1 MDKNI
6 SIDVKNTKEYI
17 ELQNLFTEEKNKN
30 NILSEQNK
38 KLENDL
44 NKLKIELEYANK
56 NIKDLTKKLSNN
68 KIKNKKKIIELQKSI
83 DMKNLEINQLNA
95 RINNNNDG
103 IICSSGDK
111 IVSIAFNSVNQIIQN
126 YNRAY
131 KDTEIFS
138 RIEEELYNEYPEFK
152 DKETYLMIRANKI
165 QRFKTL
171 RENNIKNG
179 DVIQVHIYD
188 DDDEN

>member
-56 NIKDLTKKLSNN
+56 NIKDLTKKL
-68 KIKNKKKIIELQKSI
+68 
-83 DMKNLEINQLNA
+83 
-95 RINNNNDG
+95 
-103 IICSSGDK
+103 
-111 IVSIAFNSVNQIIQN
+111 
-126 YNRAY
+126 
-131 KDTEIFS
+131 
-138 RIEEELYNEYPEFK
+138 
-152 DKETYLMIRANKI
+152 
-165 QRFKTL
+165 
-171 RENNIKNG
+171 
-179 DVIQVHIYD
+179 
-188 DDDEN
+188 